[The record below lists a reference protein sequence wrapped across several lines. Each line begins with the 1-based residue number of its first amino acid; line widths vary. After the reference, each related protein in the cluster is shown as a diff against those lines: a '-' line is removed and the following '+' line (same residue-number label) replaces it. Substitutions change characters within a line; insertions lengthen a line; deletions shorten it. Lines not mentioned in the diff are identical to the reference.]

1 MEGLFENIC
10 VALKLHE
17 TMFAPVCTRFQLKR
31 TELLVLLFLSREK
44 KNTASDIVDTLKI
57 AKSHISA
64 SVRDLEER
72 RLVICR
78 HEGRDH
84 RAVHLQLCA
93 GAADIIRAC
102 EEAQRAWYAVLC
114 QDLTEQERQTLG
126 HCLHCMTSSANMYL
140 KEQKQAKVVSL

>member
-10 VALKLHE
+10 VALKLHD
-17 TMFAPVCTRFQLKR
+17 MLFAPVCTRFQLKR

-72 RLVICR
+72 GLVVCR
-78 HEGRDH
+78 HEGGDH
-84 RAVHLQLCA
+84 RAIHLQLCEGA
-93 GAADIIRAC
+93 GDIIRAC
-102 EEAQRAWYAVLC
+102 EEAQRAWYDVLC
-114 QDLTEQERQTLG
+114 QDLTGQERETLTRCF
-126 HCLHCMTSSANMYL
+126 HRMTESANAYL
-140 KEQKQAKVVSL
+140 KEHK